1 MQGKTHSVKY
11 NFIMNFVLNASRFV
25 FPLITFPYL
34 AKVLLPEANGKLAFA
49 SSALNYFAMV
59 ASLGIPT
66 YGIRACA
73 AVRDDKD
80 EFSKTVQE
88 IFIINLIATVLT
100 VVTYVICIHAVPRF
114 YEDKSLFYI
123 NGISLI
129 LNLIGMEWVFRALEQ
144 YDYITIRSIVFK
156 IISIL
161 FMFLLVH
168 KPEDYIIQAV
178 ISVFAGVGSCVLNF
192 RRLISV
198 LSLKRYSNYRIKRHL
213 KPIFILFAQSLAVSV
228 YTNLDTLMLGFMKTD
243 ADVGFYHA
251 AVKIKELLL
260 ALITSL
266 GAVLLPRLSYYY
278 KNNMTDQ
285 FKKTVVKSLNFTL
298 LVSLPLSAFFVF
310 YAKDALLFIS
320 SSEYLPAVSAMQ
332 IILIALIPI
341 GITQVLGI
349 QILTPME
356 KEKYVLYSVIVG
368 AVIDFLLNLM
378 LIPGYGAAGAALATT
393 IAEFLVLA
401 FQTYILKDLLI
412 ELHKDYR
419 ILLYLAVLTVSLL
432 GTALTYKFIEDLSS
446 FLVLLLGAISFFGIY
461 GVGLL
466 LVRDPLV
473 METAEEIKERMLRK
487 TS

>member
-1 MQGKTHSVKY
+1 MV
-11 NFIMNFVLNASRFV
+11 
-25 FPLITFPYL
+25 
-34 AKVLLPEANGKLAFA
+34 EA
-49 SSALNYFAMV
+49 
-59 ASLGIPT
+59 
-66 YGIRACA
+66 
-73 AVRDDKD
+73 
-80 EFSKTVQE
+80 
-88 IFIINLIATVLT
+88 
-100 VVTYVICIHAVPRF
+100 
-114 YEDKSLFYI
+114 
-123 NGISLI
+123 
-129 LNLIGMEWVFRALEQ
+129 
-144 YDYITIRSIVFK
+144 
-156 IISIL
+156 
-161 FMFLLVH
+161 
-168 KPEDYIIQAV
+168 
-178 ISVFAGVGSCVLNF
+178 
-192 RRLISV
+192 
-198 LSLKRYSNYRIKRHL
+198 
-213 KPIFILFAQSLAVSV
+213 
-228 YTNLDTLMLGFMKTD
+228 
-243 ADVGFYHA
+243 
-251 AVKIKELLL
+251 
-260 ALITSL
+260 
-266 GAVLLPRLSYYY
+266 
-278 KNNMTDQ
+278 
-285 FKKTVVKSLNFTL
+285 
-298 LVSLPLSAFFVF
+298 AFFVF

-401 FQTYILKDLLI
+401 FQAYILKDLLI